1 MYKSRI
7 CVLIR
12 VYNRIEDL
20 TCNLD
25 IIRKTWTLNDYYII
39 IVSNGKTNGYNLP
52 DKVFSQADKVL
63 ELDQNDGHYNGNSQ
77 LLIKSIPYIPKD
89 CEYTILLESDTWLY
103 TDNLI
108 SRYINKMKESGAVW
122 SSARWFYRFLSN
134 ATDFAIVNTDY
145 LYSNLDIVN
154 FNYLPECWVSNY
166 LADHNNKYLY
176 IKELMPVQLPTYV
189 KRYHYAPHGRFNV
202 FPDGQMITHHIEDLS
217 GGMDEKKYYFNVIS
231 KSDYFETG
239 YSNNIYMEL
248 FIIKMFRMFACLF
261 PGNILYS
268 KRKRYNTVQN
278 HY

>member
-1 MYKSRI
+1 MRI
-7 CVLIR
+7 CVIIR

-20 TCNLD
+20 VCNLD
-25 IIRKTWTLNDYYII
+25 IIRRTWTLNDYFI
-39 IVSNGKTNGYNLP
+39 IVSGNGKTDGLKLP
-52 DKVFSQADKVL
+52 EIIFSQADKVL
-63 ELDQNDGHYNGNSQ
+63 ETDQNAGHFIGNSQ
-77 LLIKSIPYIPKD
+77 LLINSLPHIPKD

-108 SRYINKMKESGAVW
+108 SSYITKMKKSGAVW
-122 SSARWFYRFLSN
+122 SSARWFYRFCSN
-134 ATDFAIVNTDY
+134 ATDFAIVNTDF
-145 LYSNLDIVN
+145 LNSNSDIVD
-154 FNYLPECWVSNY
+154 FKYLPECWVSDY
-166 LADHNNKYLY
+166 LAYHNKKYLY
-176 IKELMPVQLPTYV
+176 IKELIPVQLPTYM
-189 KRYHYAPHGRFNV
+189 KSFPYAPRGRFNV
-202 FPDGQMITHHIEDLS
+202 FPEGQLITHHIEDLS